1 MCCCAGLRRRC
12 KPHSKPTQVKQIQ
25 MSRAASESLSQHY
38 QLAIAQRRNNKKC
51 GTHAVPHSSP
61 CSLLSPQTR
70 GRGCNR
76 GTNSPLPAS
85 VQAKVSHAMQKLLP
99 ASQDKST
106 PPVGF
111 SADACRVEA
120 SNPKPGIGLESLSEY
135 PAAPTALHQQAV
147 RVKAS
152 AEAVLHGI
160 DWATQRADA
169 RLATKP
175 LSRQHSGHSS
185 CATSSSPQD
194 MFEVDAQCEVTGNVS
209 DATDNGLSSNVAV
222 TQSQRSRP
230 GHQFILPVSV
240 PAQRPS
246 KRKNCSKAG
255 RSHCSTLLMKV
266 QKVGVADM
274 QSIRCLLQFDDVLT
288 PPTPPARVLQLVT
301 PLC

>member
-1 MCCCAGLRRRC
+1 M
-12 KPHSKPTQVKQIQ
+12 PHSKPTQVKQIQ

-51 GTHAVPHSSP
+51 GTQAVPHSSP
-61 CSLLSPQTR
+61 CSLLSPEKR

-85 VQAKVSHAMQKLLP
+85 VQAKVSHAIHKLLP
-99 ASQDKST
+99 PSQDKST
-106 PPVGF
+106 PPVCF
-111 SADACRVEA
+111 SADACCVEA
-120 SNPKPGIGLESLSEY
+120 SNPKPGIVRESLAKH
-135 PAAPTALHQQAV
+135 PATPNALHQQAI

-169 RLATKP
+169 RLGRNP

-194 MFEVDAQCEVTGNVS
+194 TSEVDAQCELTGNMS
-209 DATDNGLSSNVAV
+209 DATNNDLSSNVAV
-222 TQSQRSRP
+222 THLHDSRP
-230 GHQFILPVSV
+230 GHQLILPVSV
-240 PAQRPS
+240 PAEHPS
-246 KRKNCSKAG
+246 RNKKRSKAA
-255 RSHCSTLLMKV
+255 RSHRSILLMQV

-274 QSIRCLLQFDDVLT
+274 QSTCCLLHVYNVLT
-288 PPTPPARVLQLVT
+288 PPLRLPGCSSL
-301 PLC
+301 